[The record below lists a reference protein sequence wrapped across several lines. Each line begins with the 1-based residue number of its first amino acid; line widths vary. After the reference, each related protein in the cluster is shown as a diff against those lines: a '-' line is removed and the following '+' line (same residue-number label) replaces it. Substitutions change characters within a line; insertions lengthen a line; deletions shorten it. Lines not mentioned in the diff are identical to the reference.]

1 MEVMDY
7 LHSKV
12 EEHVKTVYSDHPR
25 DYIDMFLI
33 EKNLQEKLNPGKAD
47 QLHFF
52 TGWNSTTITIIFKY
66 KYKNNI
72 NIDFLLLENI

>member
-7 LHSKV
+7 LQSKIA
-12 EEHVKTVYSDHPR
+12 EHIKTLDSAHPR

-33 EKNLQEKLNPGKAD
+33 EKNHMEKLSPGKAD

-52 TGWNSTTITIIFKY
+52 TGLIMVIITKSQ
-66 KYKNNI
+66 
-72 NIDFLLLENI
+72 